1 MKTPLKDVDIV
12 LFDLDGTLM
21 DTTDIIIASWQQVY
35 KTVTGREGDVSVILK
50 TFGEILRDSLRNQFP
65 EWDTEELVR
74 IYKSYQQDRF
84 AKEVSLFPGVK
95 EMLARLEKEGYKLG
109 LTTSRIKETTLRAL
123 DLLEIK
129 QYFGCIIT
137 ADDCTEHKPD
147 PQPVF
152 RTMEGLGET
161 DISRAVMIGDTV
173 NDMMCAR
180 NAGVRYVMVEWSS
193 SVDRSKLTEDQQPDA
208 WISCAE
214 ELPDILRRTE

>member
-1 MKTPLKDVDIV
+1 M
-12 LFDLDGTLM
+12 
-21 DTTDIIIASWQQVY
+21 
-35 KTVTGREGDVSVILK
+35 
-50 TFGEILRDSLRNQFP
+50 
-65 EWDTEELVR
+65 R

-123 DLLEIK
+123 DLLGIK

-147 PQPVF
+147 PMPALM
-152 RTMEGLGET
+152 TLEGLGESGNV
-161 DISRAVMIGDTV
+161 DRAVMIGDTI
-173 NDMMCAR
+173 NDMGCAR
-180 NAGVRYVMVEWSS
+180 NAGVRYVMVGWSS
-193 SVDRSKLTEDQQPDA
+193 LVDRSTLTEDQQPDA